1 MHGRRGMDC
10 RVALLLA
17 MTIFNFKKRHDMSF
31 KMTAKPT
38 FSAAVKV
45 NVPNDQGGFDKN
57 TFTAKFRRPTQEE
70 AVNLRDANMMPEELV
85 RKMMVD
91 WDMTDG
97 DTNERVPF
105 SHENLEAALQILP
118 TPLAC
123 AVAFWES
130 VSGSRAKN

>member
-1 MHGRRGMDC
+1 M
-10 RVALLLA
+10 A
-17 MTIFNFKKRHDMSF
+17 F
-31 KMTAKPT
+31 KMTQNPT
-38 FSAAVKV
+38 FSTPVKV

-57 TFTAKFRRPTQEE
+57 TFTAKFKRPTHEE
-70 AVNLRDANMMPEELV
+70 ATELRELNLSPEELT

-91 WDMTDG
+91 WDLTNA

-105 SHENLEAALQILP
+105 SRENLEVALRILP

-130 VSGSRAKN
+130 VHGARTKNL